1 MSKVIERT
9 LGIVAIILILLS
21 LSGCATIT
29 EGVIIEKEF
38 IPAHT
43 ESILIPVVTKVG
55 NSTITN
61 LIPVVRDYE
70 DQWVI
75 IFEGINEEG
84 EKETRKVY
92 TNEATYNSCKI
103 GDNFV
108 YITNRDSDEP
118 EYTEVEL

>member
-1 MSKVIERT
+1 MNKFIERT
-9 LGIVAIILILLS
+9 LGIVAIILILLF
-21 LSGCATIT
+21 LSGCSTIT
-29 EGVIIEKEF
+29 EGKIIEKEF

-61 LIPVVRDYE
+61 LIPVIRDYE

-75 IFEGINEEG
+75 IFEGTNEEG

-92 TNEATYNSCKI
+92 TDEETYNSYEV
-103 GDNFV
+103 GDNLV
-108 YITNRDSDEP
+108 YVEDRDEDEP
-118 EYTEVEL
+118 EYTEEEL

>member
-103 GDNFV
+103 GENFV

>member
-1 MSKVIERT
+1 MSKIIERT

-29 EGVIIEKEF
+29 EGVIVEKEF

-43 ESILIPVVTKVG
+43 ESILIPVVTKAG
-55 NSTITN
+55 NATITN
-61 LIPVVRDYE
+61 LIPVTREYE

-92 TNEATYNSCKI
+92 TNEATYNLCEI
-103 GDNFV
+103 GENFV
-108 YITNRDSDEP
+108 YVTNRDSDEP
-118 EYTEVEL
+118 EYKEEEQ

>member
-9 LGIVAIILILLS
+9 LGILAIIVILLS
-21 LSGCATIT
+21 LSGCSTIT
-29 EGVIIEKEF
+29 EGKIIEKEF

-61 LIPVVRDYE
+61 LIPVIRDYE

-75 IFEGINEEG
+75 IFEGMNEEG

-92 TNEATYNSCKI
+92 TDKETYNSYEV

-108 YITNRDSDEP
+108 YVEDRDEDEP
-118 EYTEVEL
+118 EYTEEEL